1 MVPSVSVDVFRHFEH
16 RCEYVVIVAPP
27 IALGLHQ
34 SDENF
39 VWSVQGHVSRRVG
52 EVLMWTHPVYAL
64 IVLPTVVSLM
74 VYVLT
79 PHSSLLTRLSDDV
92 FFLLSL

>member
-1 MVPSVSVDVFRHFEH
+1 M
-16 RCEYVVIVAPP
+16 VIVAPP